1 MKKRRSAARFA
12 ATAMALLLLPSSLF
26 LFTACGEGESGAY
39 TPEVQSVTTEG
50 GGASVQTEV
59 AVPEAEASYNF
70 ASSGFNET
78 EWTKVEIGSG
88 SVTRTDGAGVNIP
101 YGLNNARMGYAVAN
115 PLKGKLTDGF
125 AVIVTGQLGEGQ
137 NDYESFFGFNQTAD
151 PVSDPF
157 NFFYV
162 AGSGTGVRL
171 NLNDE
176 TQSTSDG
183 TKFYDIIGGDVLDMS
198 ERSQYILS
206 VNAEAISVWL
216 NGNSVAEYQW
226 TPGNISAY
234 SYDTVGAVGQAEFFN
249 LGIAGSIWGNTEM
262 TIESVSL
269 YSQALSEEEITAIN
283 DQYADFSSLNALLTD
298 FDLLDFVNYDKT
310 DPGWAT
316 AYDALTAAVEEAHA
330 LDFFTA
336 DQSEVDAAASK
347 LRQALDGLE
356 AFYITPDLTQGLYAA
371 YPLGGSGANLVGT
384 DKDTVKYM
392 NGSAA
397 LTEITSALSV
407 TKQRLAGTKLYD
419 ESKLHPRDLWDT
431 SATATTGLKIPADAF
446 SSSMQ
451 TSGMTLSVSIYAE
464 TLYKPWARILQLG
477 TKGSGE
483 GYSDGTGLYFAYSN
497 GGVVRINNGDNAV
510 SGIIFTTDGNPAT
523 PFCTVIAGEWTDVSV
538 VFDAFSHSITFYVS
552 SAATARSYGTENGSI
567 RAELSE
573 SAFNAVYSAVLN
585 GKDNWIGRSFWSV
598 DGNQVAYARN
608 LSVYGRALTPDEVAL
623 LHETDDLASLVA

>member
-50 GGASVQTEV
+50 GGASAQAATVTPLKSYNLEGATEEWIAAGGAVHTVGEGVSFPGGFKEV
-59 AVPEAEASYNF
+59 AASYSVENPLYGE
-70 ASSGFNET
+70 AADGFTVLLNV
-78 EWTKVEIGSG
+78 KVTGTINHYESMFGFSDSAAPAQMSKTFTVSGSG
-88 SVTRTDGAGVNIP
+88 EGVH
-101 YGLNNARMGYAVAN
+101 LNRV
-115 PLKGKLTDGF
+115 
-125 AVIVTGQLGEGQ
+125 GEG
-137 NDYESFFGFNQTAD
+137 NPD
-151 PVSDPF
+151 PAVDD
-157 NFFYV
+157 
-162 AGSGTGVRL
+162 GS
-171 NLNDE
+171 E
-176 TQSTSDG
+176 YWY
-183 TKFYDIIGGDVLDMS
+183 YDIRPSSDTSKLDMS
-198 ERSQYILS
+198 SASRFALTVDAS
-206 VNAEAISVWL
+206 AIKIYL
-216 NGNSVAEYQW
+216 NGKLKHTYEWVDRAGTNDVVNYNYDTLGYVDAAEY
-226 TPGNISAY
+226 
-234 SYDTVGAVGQAEFFN
+234 FN
-249 LGIAGSIWGNTEM
+249 LGASCSWWGQPEM
-262 TIESVSL
+262 TVSQVAFYDRVL
-269 YSQALSEEEITAIN
+269 TETDLQNTGGGQADYTALFAQFERADELVFSNYVTSASGWTAAYGAYTSAMDAAQALDYFTVEQTA
-283 DQYADFSSLNALLTD
+283 
-298 FDLLDFVNYDKT
+298 
-310 DPGWAT
+310 
-316 AYDALTAAVEEAHA
+316 
-330 LDFFTA
+330 
-336 DQSEVDAAASK
+336 VDAAAD
-347 LRQALDGLE
+347 ALKAAIDGL
-356 AFYITPDLTQGLYAA
+356 AGFYREPDLTQGLYAA
-371 YPLGGSGANLVGT
+371 YPLGDSGANLVGT

-431 SATATTGLKIPADAF
+431 STTATTGLKIPADAF

-477 TKGSGE
+477 TKGSLD
-483 GYSDGTGLYFAYSN
+483 GYSDGTGLYFAYSD
-497 GGVVRINNGDNAV
+497 GGILCVENKGLLVYTNDIT
-510 SGIIFTTDGNPAT
+510 SPK
-523 PFCTVIAGEWTDVSV
+523 FCTVIAGEWTDVSV
-538 VFDAFSHSITFYVS
+538 VFDAFSHTITFYVS

>member
-39 TPEVQSVTTEG
+39 TPEVQSVTTES
-50 GGASVQTEV
+50 GGASAQAAAVAPLKSYNLEGATEEWIAAGGAAHTVGEGVSFPGGFSNV
-59 AVPEAEASYNF
+59 AASYSVENPLYGE
-70 ASSGFNET
+70 AADGFTVLLNV
-78 EWTKVEIGSG
+78 KVTGTINHYESMFGFSDSAAPAQMSKTFTVSGSG
-88 SVTRTDGAGVNIP
+88 EGVH
-101 YGLNNARMGYAVAN
+101 LNRV
-115 PLKGKLTDGF
+115 
-125 AVIVTGQLGEGQ
+125 GEG
-137 NDYESFFGFNQTAD
+137 DSESETPPD
-151 PVSDPF
+151 
-157 NFFYV
+157 
-162 AGSGTGVRL
+162 GS
-171 NLNDE
+171 
-176 TQSTSDG
+176 
-183 TKFYDIIGGDVLDMS
+183 KYWYYDIRPSSDTSKLDMS
-198 ERSQYILS
+198 SASRFALTVDVS
-206 VNAEAISVWL
+206 AIKIYL
-216 NGNSVAEYQW
+216 NGKLKHTYEWVDRAGTNDVVNY
-226 TPGNISAY
+226 N
-234 SYDTVGAVGQAEFFN
+234 YDTLGYVDTVEYFN
-249 LGIAGSIWGNTEM
+249 LGASCSWWGQPEM
-262 TIESVSL
+262 TVSQVAFYDRVLTETDLQNTGGGQADYTAL
-269 YSQALSEEEITAIN
+269 YAQFERADELVFSNYVTSASGWAAAYGAYTSAMETAQALDYFTVEQTA
-283 DQYADFSSLNALLTD
+283 
-298 FDLLDFVNYDKT
+298 
-310 DPGWAT
+310 
-316 AYDALTAAVEEAHA
+316 
-330 LDFFTA
+330 
-336 DQSEVDAAASK
+336 VDAAAD
-347 LRQALDGLE
+347 ALKAAIDGL
-356 AFYITPDLTQGLYAA
+356 AGFYREPDLTQGLYAA

-431 SATATTGLKIPADAF
+431 SATSTTGLKIPADAF

-464 TLYKPWARILQLG
+464 TLYKPWARIIQLG
-477 TKGSGE
+477 TKGSID
-483 GYSDGTGLYFAYSN
+483 GYSDGTGLYFAYSD
-497 GGVVRINNGDNAV
+497 GGILCVENKGLLVYTDNIT
-510 SGIIFTTDGNPAT
+510 SPK
-523 PFCTVIAGEWTDVSV
+523 FCTVIAGEWTDVSV

-573 SAFNAVYSAVLN
+573 SAFDAVYSAVLN

>member
-50 GGASVQTEV
+50 GGASVQAAAVTPLKSYNLEGATEEWIAAGGAAHTVGEGVSFPGGFSNV
-59 AVPEAEASYNF
+59 AASYSVENPLRGE
-70 ASSGFNET
+70 AADGFTVLLNV
-78 EWTKVEIGSG
+78 KVTGTINHYESMFGFSDSTAPAQMSKTFTVSGSG
-88 SVTRTDGAGVNIP
+88 EGVHLNRVADGGT
-101 YGLNNARMGYAVAN
+101 YA
-115 PLKGKLTDGF
+115 
-125 AVIVTGQLGEGQ
+125 
-137 NDYESFFGFNQTAD
+137 Y
-151 PVSDPF
+151 
-157 NFFYV
+157 
-162 AGSGTGVRL
+162 
-171 NLNDE
+171 
-176 TQSTSDG
+176 
-183 TKFYDIIGGDVLDMS
+183 YDIRPSSDTSKLDMS
-198 ERSQYILS
+198 SASRFALTVDAS
-206 VNAEAISVWL
+206 AIKIYL
-216 NGNSVAEYQW
+216 NGELKRTYEWVDRAGSNNTANY
-226 TPGNISAY
+226 N
-234 SYDTVGAVGQAEFFN
+234 YDTLGYVDTVEYFN
-249 LGIAGSIWGNTEM
+249 LGASCSWWGQPEM
-262 TIESVSL
+262 TVSQVAFYDRVLTETDLQNTGGGQADYTAL
-269 YSQALSEEEITAIN
+269 YAQFERADELVFSNYVTSASGWAAAYGAYTSAMETAQALDYFTVEQTA
-283 DQYADFSSLNALLTD
+283 
-298 FDLLDFVNYDKT
+298 
-310 DPGWAT
+310 
-316 AYDALTAAVEEAHA
+316 
-330 LDFFTA
+330 
-336 DQSEVDAAASK
+336 VDAAAD
-347 LRQALDGLE
+347 ALKAAIDGL
-356 AFYITPDLTQGLYAA
+356 AGFYREPDLTQGLYAA
-371 YPLGGSGANLVGT
+371 YPLGDSGANLVGT
-384 DKDTVKYM
+384 GKDTVKYM

-419 ESKLHPRDLWDT
+419 ENNLHPRDLWDM
-431 SATATTGLKIPADAF
+431 SATSTTGLKIPADAF

-464 TLYKPWARILQLG
+464 TLYKPWARIIQLG

-497 GGVVRINNGDNAV
+497 GGILCVENKGLLVYTDNIT
-510 SGIIFTTDGNPAT
+510 SPK
-523 PFCTVIAGEWTDVSV
+523 FCTVIAGEWTDVSV

-573 SAFNAVYSAVLN
+573 SAFDAVYSAVLN

>member
-26 LFTACGEGESGAY
+26 LFTACGEGESGTY
-39 TPEVQSVTTEG
+39 TPEVQSVTTES
-50 GGASVQTEV
+50 GGASAQTEV

-78 EWTKVEIGSG
+78 EWTKVENGSG

-101 YGLNNARMGYAVAN
+101 YGLNGARMGYAVAN

-125 AVIVTGQLGEGQ
+125 AVIVTGQLGAGQ

-176 TQSTSDG
+176 TQGTSDG
-183 TKFYDIIGGDVLDMS
+183 TKFYDIVGGDVLDMS

-216 NGNSVAEYQW
+216 NGNSVAEYRW

-283 DQYADFSSLNALLTD
+283 DQYADFSSLNALLTE

-371 YPLGGSGANLVGT
+371 YPLGGSGENLVGT
-384 DKDTVKYM
+384 DKDTVKFM
-392 NGSAA
+392 NGSA

-419 ESKLHPRDLWDT
+419 ESNLHPRDLWDM
-431 SATATTGLKIPADAF
+431 SATSTTGLKIPADAF

-477 TKGSGE
+477 TKGSLD
-483 GYSDGTGLYFAYSN
+483 GYSDGTGLYFAYSD
-497 GGVVRINNGDNAV
+497 GGILCVENKGLLVYTNDIT
-510 SGIIFTTDGNPAT
+510 SPK
-523 PFCTVIAGEWTDVSV
+523 FCTVIAGEWTDVSV
-538 VFDAFSHSITFYVS
+538 VFDAFSHTITFYVS

-573 SAFNAVYSAVLN
+573 SAFDAVYSAVLN

-608 LSVYGRALTPDEVAL
+608 LSVYERALTPDEVAL